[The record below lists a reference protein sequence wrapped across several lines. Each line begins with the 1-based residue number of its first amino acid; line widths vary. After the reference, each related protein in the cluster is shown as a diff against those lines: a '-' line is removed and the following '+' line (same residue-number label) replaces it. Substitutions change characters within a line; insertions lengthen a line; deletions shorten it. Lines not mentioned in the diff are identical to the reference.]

1 MSLSLI
7 EKRRPFLISNQKT
20 RIPQNFTCKIF
31 MLTKPQEDNSMVLQG
46 EAQYETDIGSKE
58 GICNKG

>member
-1 MSLSLI
+1 
-7 EKRRPFLISNQKT
+7 
-20 RIPQNFTCKIF
+20 

-58 GICNKG
+58 GICNKGWTVIMMNSEAIHLRKACEHFDVKRC